1 MFKLPKIKLVFE
13 ERSEEHNPA
22 KYDNLHSAV
31 SLSFARVREDTSR
44 IFEWLD
50 YLHSQNIEQQKL
62 IHLLKKELTSHQASA
77 IAFNEAPTQMIVKN
91 LGFELTGAQKK
102 CAWQILC

>member
-62 IHLLKKELTSHQASA
+62 IHLLKKELSFAPKSH
-77 IAFNEAPTQMIVKN
+77 NDVK
-91 LGFELTGAQKK
+91 KIISR
-102 CAWQILC
+102 ILLLL